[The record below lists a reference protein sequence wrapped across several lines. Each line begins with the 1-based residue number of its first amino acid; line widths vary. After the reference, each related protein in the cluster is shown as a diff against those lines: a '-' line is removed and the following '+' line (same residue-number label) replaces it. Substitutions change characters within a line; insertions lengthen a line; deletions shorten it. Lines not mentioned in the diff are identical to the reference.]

1 MGNYIRTHRL
11 VKQLLKLLVGVI
23 DAQLFK
29 AVHLEDFEA
38 SNIEDT
44 DEAGTLSLCSVQRP
58 EIQVISQLDASC
70 NQQMNEGELVI
81 CPHILFQIYIACWLY
96 LIPG

>member
-1 MGNYIRTHRL
+1 MFDRQKTNKAKIRTHRL
-11 VKQLLKLLVGVI
+11 VKELLKLLVGVI

-58 EIQVISQLDASC
+58 EI
-70 NQQMNEGELVI
+70 
-81 CPHILFQIYIACWLY
+81 
-96 LIPG
+96 

>member
-1 MGNYIRTHRL
+1 MFDRQKINKAKIRTHRL
-11 VKQLLKLLVGVI
+11 VKELLKLLVGVI

-38 SNIEDT
+38 SNIKDT

-58 EIQVISQLDASC
+58 EI
-70 NQQMNEGELVI
+70 
-81 CPHILFQIYIACWLY
+81 
-96 LIPG
+96 